1 MLPNFACA
9 RAIGNLSRVCSGVNI
24 LRRVANFEGR
34 PLPFSCLFKSRN
46 FSTILITLIG
56 FSFSMISLLLTI
68 FLQSVNDSLACFTIL
83 LFLI

>member
-46 FSTILITLIG
+46 YFNW
-56 FSFSMISLLLTI
+56 I
-68 FLQSVNDSLACFTIL
+68 FIFDDFFTIND
-83 LFLI
+83 FS